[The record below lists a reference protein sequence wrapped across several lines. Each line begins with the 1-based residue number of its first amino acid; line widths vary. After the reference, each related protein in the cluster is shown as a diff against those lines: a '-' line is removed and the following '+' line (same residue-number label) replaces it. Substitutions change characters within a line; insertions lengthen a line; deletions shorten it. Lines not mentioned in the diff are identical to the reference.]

1 MKKYQAVLA
10 IGLSLNLVLTG
21 CMRSIANPVPI
32 AQIGDETK
40 NCQSISEEIHQVQ
53 MLLNT
58 SESDGHRQTAQN
70 IVLGVTGVFLLVPLF
85 FMDLGN
91 AATVEKRAAQAR
103 LQRLQSTYVDKQCRD
118 SAGSLAHIETNK
130 EAPTSK

>member
-1 MKKYQAVLA
+1 MKRYQTVLA
-10 IGLSLNLVLTG
+10 MGLAINFVLTG

-40 NCQSISEEIHQVQ
+40 SCQSLSEEIQQVQ
-53 MLLNT
+53 ILLNT

-70 IVLGVTGVFLLVPLF
+70 LVLGVTGAFLLVPWF

-103 LQRLQSTYVDKQCRD
+103 LQRLQSTYANKQCRD
-118 SAGSLAHIETNK
+118 SAGSLAHIEINK